1 MLKKERK
8 IMQCLQLKEMLK
20 EIRDLLKTC
29 NERQLS
35 MTKRFIQAIKQ
46 ENNE

>member
-1 MLKKERK
+1 MLKKEKK
-8 IMQCLQLKEMLK
+8 IPQCLQPKEMLK

-35 MTKRFIQAIKQ
+35 MTKRFLYAMKK
-46 ENNE
+46 ENN